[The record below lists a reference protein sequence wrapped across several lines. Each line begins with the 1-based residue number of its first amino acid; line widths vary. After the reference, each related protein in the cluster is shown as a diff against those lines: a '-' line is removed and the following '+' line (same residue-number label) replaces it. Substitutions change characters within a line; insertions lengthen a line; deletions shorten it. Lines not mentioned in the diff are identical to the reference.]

1 MAESEESNDRPL
13 PESSPYAPPPVI
25 TEQPLPKVELPA
37 FPLAL
42 VLISSVVAAVLTSII
57 GPLMFNG
64 PSDYGAIALIASPF
78 VMIAAFILVYMSV
91 LGAVFPAGTPT
102 IAWKLFVL
110 AAVPPASMICFVP
123 TCFGTGIMVL
133 PILNT
138 PGEWAFVVPLFFG
151 YWSTLSLIAYRIRSH
166 FGRIA
171 ARRYGTYLE
180 TNTTRSPFTS

>member
-1 MAESEESNDRPL
+1 MAESEESNNRPS

-25 TEQPLPKVELPA
+25 NEQPLPKVELPA
-37 FPLAL
+37 FPQAL
-42 VLISSVVAAVLTSII
+42 VLISSVVAAVMTSVI
-57 GPLMFNG
+57 GPLIFNG
-64 PSDYGAIALIASPF
+64 PSNYGAIVLIASPF

-91 LGAVFPAGTPT
+91 LGNMFPAGTPT
-102 IAWKLFVL
+102 VAWKLFVL

-133 PILNT
+133 PILNA

-180 TNTTRSPFTS
+180 TDTTRSPFTS

>member
-1 MAESEESNDRPL
+1 MAESKESNDRTF
-13 PESSPYAPPPVI
+13 PESSPYAPPPVV

-42 VLISSVVAAVLTSII
+42 VLISSFVAAVLTSVI
-57 GPLMFNG
+57 GPLMFSG
-64 PSDYGAIALIASPF
+64 PSDYGVTVLIASPF
-78 VMIAAFILVYMSV
+78 VMIAAFTLIYMSV
-91 LGAVFPAGTPT
+91 LGNIFPAGTPT
-102 IAWKLFVL
+102 VAWKLVVL

-133 PILNT
+133 PILDF

-171 ARRYGTYLE
+171 AHRYGTYLE
-180 TNTTRSPFTS
+180 TDTTRSPFTS